1 MELWAGRTVEFCAG
15 RAVGVLCTGRVW
27 LFCTGRVVVALCT
40 GRFTVPCA
48 GRAVGVLCVG
58 RVVVALCV
66 GRVLTAG
73 LTVDEVET
81 CLPLKREEILSIMAE
96 GRELSVV
103 WVVEFVLM
111 ALS

>member
-1 MELWAGRTVEFCAG
+1 MEFCAG

-27 LFCTGRVVVALCT
+27 LFCT

-81 CLPLKREEILSIMAE
+81 CLPLKREETLSIMAE
-96 GRELSVV
+96 GRELSAVRT
-103 WVVEFVLM
+103 VEFVLM
-111 ALS
+111 AFS